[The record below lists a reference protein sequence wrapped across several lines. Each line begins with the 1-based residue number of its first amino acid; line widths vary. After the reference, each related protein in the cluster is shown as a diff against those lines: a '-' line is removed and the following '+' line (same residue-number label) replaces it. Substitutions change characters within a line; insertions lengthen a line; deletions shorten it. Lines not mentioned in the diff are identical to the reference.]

1 MWFWR
6 LDLRVASLPVAALQV
21 TPCKE
26 GSVCDIKTT
35 SQFHATLGGA
45 LESRSRAELEL
56 ELELILSRWL
66 WERAELE
73 SSLLQ
78 IDEA

>member
-1 MWFWR
+1 MHAQSYAAR
-6 LDLRVASLPVAALQV
+6 NNAALQV

-45 LESRSRAELEL
+45 LESRSRAELE
-56 ELELILSRWL
+56 S
-66 WERAELE
+66 A
-73 SSLLQ
+73 LLQ